1 MVLLMRSQLLM
12 FGVVGSVVLALV
24 LLTPVRVNAQE
35 ASDQW
40 SLPRT
45 VDGHPD
51 LQGVWANNNAT
62 PLERPTEWMDKDR
75 LTDEELAE
83 LQRAAADVVSSGND
97 AQFGDQLVL
106 AALAKIKDA
115 DSYDT
120 TGNYN
125 QFWLVDRDFT
135 NQTSLVVDPPNG
147 RIPELTVAA
156 VSRSE
161 ARQDYRRDHPADGPE
176 DRPLGER
183 CANFGVPRIG
193 AGYNSYLQIFQARDN
208 VVVLK
213 EMAHDAKVIAL
224 DETPHV
230 ADGIRQWNGDSRG
243 RWEGD
248 TLVVETTN
256 FSPKSRFRESAE
268 NLHLV
273 ERYTRVGPDTLNY
286 EVTVTDPTTWT
297 KPWTLMI
304 PLRGSNDAMY
314 EYACHEGNYGMEGI
328 LSGHRAQ
335 ERVAEQAEAK

>member
-1 MVLLMRSQLLM
+1 M
-12 FGVVGSVVLALV
+12 FGPLGMVFIFCTIVGLGPE
-24 LLTPVRVNAQE
+24 PVAGQSLQVE
-35 ASDQW
+35 AGIW
-40 SLPRT
+40 MPPRT
-45 VDGHPD
+45 SDGYPD

-62 PLERPTEWMDKDR
+62 PLERPPEWVDKDR

-135 NQTSLVVDPPNG
+135 HQTSSVVDPGNG
-147 RIPELTVAA
+147 RIPELTAA
-156 VSRSE
+156 AASRSR
-161 ARQDYRRDHPADGPE
+161 ARQVYLRDHPADGPE
-176 DRPLGER
+176 DLPLGER

-193 AGYNSYLQIFQARDN
+193 AGYNSYFQIFQARDN

-213 EMAHDAKVIAL
+213 EMAHDAKVISL
-224 DETPHV
+224 DGTPHV

-243 RWEGD
+243 WWEGD

-297 KPWTLMI
+297 EPWTVMI
-304 PLRGSNDAMY
+304 PLMRSDDAIY
-314 EYACHEGNYGMEGI
+314 EYACHEGNYAMEGI
-328 LSGHRAQ
+328 LAGQRAQ
-335 ERVAEQAEAK
+335 EKFPVAASR